1 MVLGVSYNNLV
12 SSFDEYST
20 GKYSY
25 AISSRYF
32 SIMPFQEKIQIVKNN
47 LVHLPLFIK
56 TLYKTLYSSL
66 TVTPSY
72 LGGYY
77 NEFTGVAK
85 IKSVNER
92 INIVFYNKGGEVLNY
107 SLHNLYYLQ
116 KINDLCKQS
125 NISLVLISTPL
136 HSLHKDK
143 IPVNYL
149 KKHQEIVNKSNR
161 HLLDYSNLLEDAKYF
176 MPDGDHVN
184 KRGSISTIN
193 IFKSQ
198 LNQILK

>member
-1 MVLGVSYNNLV
+1 
-12 SSFDEYST
+12 
-20 GKYSY
+20 
-25 AISSRYF
+25 
-32 SIMPFQEKIQIVKNN
+32 MPFQEKIQIVKNN